1 MASFKRLTPA
11 LGAEV
16 QGLDLAKPL
25 STTEQAQLSEAL
37 VEHQVLFL
45 RNQVLEPTQQRDLAL
60 RFGDLH
66 IHPIYPKTPQAPE
79 VLILD
84 NYETDVT
91 DNAIWHTDVTFIQ
104 TPPAICVLSAK
115 LVPEV
120 GGDTLWSSAFAAWEG
135 LSPRLQTLL
144 EGLTATHD
152 FVHSFPQDRYGNTPE
167 THEQWLIARDKNP
180 PVTHPVV
187 RTHPVN
193 GRKALFVNENFTT
206 KINELPRL
214 ESQALLRF
222 LFEHV
227 GRPEFTVRWHWQ
239 PNDLVLWDNRSTQ
252 HYATNDYGKAHRV
265 MQRATVLGDK
275 PV

>member
-1 MASFKRLTPA
+1 MANFKRLTPA

-25 STTEQAQLSEAL
+25 STTEQTQLSEAL

-45 RNQVLEPTQQRDLAL
+45 RNQEIQPIQQRDLAL
-60 RFGDLH
+60 NFGDLH

-84 NYETDVT
+84 NHVTDVT
-91 DNAIWHTDVTFIQ
+91 DNAIWHTDVTFIP
-104 TPPAICVLSAK
+104 TPPAVCILSSK
-115 LVPEV
+115 IIPEV
-120 GGDTLWSSAFAAWEG
+120 GGDTLWSSGFAAWEA
-135 LSPRLQTLL
+135 LSPRLKTLL

-167 THEQWLIARDKNP
+167 TLEHWLIARDKNP

-187 RTHPVN
+187 RVHPIN
-193 GRKALFVNENFTT
+193 GKKALFVNENFTT

-222 LFEHV
+222 LFEHI
-227 GRPEFTVRWHWQ
+227 GRPEFTVRWSWQ
-239 PNDLVLWDNRSTQ
+239 VNDLVIWDNRSTQ

-265 MQRATVLGDK
+265 MQRATVLGDR

>member
-1 MASFKRLTPA
+1 MASFNRLTPA

-16 QGLDLAKPL
+16 QGLDLRKPL
-25 STTEQAQLSEAL
+25 SAAEQEQLTQAL
-37 VEHQVLFL
+37 VEHQVLFF
-45 RNQVLEPTQQRDLAL
+45 RNQAIEPVQQRDLA
-60 RFGDLH
+60 RGFGDLH
-66 IHPIYPKTPQAPE
+66 IHPIYPQTPQAPE

-84 NYETDVT
+84 NHVIDLA
-91 DNAIWHTDVTFIQ
+91 DNGIWHTDVTFIQ

-115 LVPEV
+115 RIPEV
-120 GGDTLWSSAFAAWEG
+120 GGDTLWSSGFAAWNG
-135 LSPRLQTLL
+135 LSARLQTLL

-152 FVHSFPQDRYGNTPE
+152 FVYSFPQDRYGNTPE
-167 THEQWLIARDKNP
+167 TREQWLKARDNNP
-180 PVTHPVV
+180 PVIHPMV
-187 RTHPVN
+187 RTHPIN

-214 ESQALLRF
+214 ESQALLKF

-239 PNDLVLWDNRSTQ
+239 EQDVVLWDNRSTQ

-265 MQRATVLGDK
+265 MNRATLLGDR

>member
-1 MASFKRLTPA
+1 MANFKLLTPA

-25 STTEQAQLSEAL
+25 STAEQTQLSEAL
-37 VEHQVLFL
+37 VEHQVLFF
-45 RNQVLEPTQQRDLAL
+45 RNQAIQPIQQRDLA
-60 RFGDLH
+60 RCFGDLH

-84 NYETDVT
+84 NHVTDVT

-104 TPPAICVLSAK
+104 TPPAVCILSSK
-115 LVPEV
+115 IIPEV
-120 GGDTLWSSAFAAWEG
+120 GGDTLWSSGFAAWEA
-135 LSPRLQTLL
+135 LSPRLQSLL

-167 THEQWLIARDKNP
+167 TREQWLIARDKNP

-187 RTHPVN
+187 RVHPIN
-193 GRKALFVNENFTT
+193 GKKALFVNENFTT

-222 LFEHV
+222 LFEHI
-227 GRPEFTVRWHWQ
+227 GRPEFTVRWSWQ
-239 PNDLVLWDNRSTQ
+239 VNDLVIWDNRSTQ

-265 MQRATVLGDK
+265 MQRATVLGDR